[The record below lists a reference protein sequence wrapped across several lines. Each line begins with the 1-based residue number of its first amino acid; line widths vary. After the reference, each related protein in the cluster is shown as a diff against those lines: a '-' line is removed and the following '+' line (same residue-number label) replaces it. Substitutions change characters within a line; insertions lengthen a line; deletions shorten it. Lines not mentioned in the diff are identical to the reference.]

1 MCAAC
6 EDGVCLAACYCRSW
20 VGLLPMF
27 SPWSRSKHACRKVSW
42 ATYTTVRY
50 FVAYAIYSGRG
61 RRAAAL
67 SLGITSSLSFLF
79 AVALALSFVL
89 PSRVT
94 RHRPRLRLLD
104 RVLLFLVSFFLFA
117 PTVVNLVLVL
127 VWRHAGSNSL
137 SLRGRCHWN
146 LDVVWVGIGGQC
158 ADHAP
163 AFGVWLTAAILRLVL
178 TVCVLVRRHL
188 LAGLFHKFDLF
199 SGFAG
204 HLSLRVINLSHVT
217 VATELSSRGCPQNG
231 LCRSIPCPFPA
242 IPRLISACP

>member
-1 MCAAC
+1 
-6 EDGVCLAACYCRSW
+6 
-20 VGLLPMF
+20 MF
-27 SPWSRSKHACRKVSW
+27 SVGPRSKHACRKVSW

-50 FVAYAIYSGRG
+50 FVAYAIYSGHG

-89 PSRVT
+89 SCRVT

-104 RVLLFLVSFFLFA
+104 RVLLFLVSFCLFA

-146 LDVVWVGIGGQC
+146 LDVVWVGVGGQC
-158 ADHAP
+158 AGHAP
-163 AFGVWLTAAILRLVL
+163 AFWVWLTAAILRVVL

-188 LAGLFHKFDLF
+188 FVGSLRKFNLF
-199 SGFAG
+199 SGFSG
-204 HLSLRVINLSHVT
+204 HLSHRFNNLSNVT
-217 VATELSSRGCPQNG
+217 VATELSS
-231 LCRSIPCPFPA
+231 
-242 IPRLISACP
+242 